1 MKFSR
6 NPATGFIEVYTDEGT
21 YVGIMSTSNAQTD
34 MTANDGGPGS
44 GNFGHAGRPGHVGG
58 SAKGSGGGSFRSG
71 SKETG
76 YTSFTQHKLF
86 KGIASTARAAKDRN
100 EFIDKMSRAQ
110 KDALTNQYFACGAD
124 QGKGHRFLGEYADRI
139 YDMLHNRKGTDIR
152 QKSKPVDGKD
162 LSDTWNWDET
172 KNKPSWQTMGTA
184 EIDTEIEAI
193 IHEQG
198 FDGVPKVV
206 SKAEF
211 DRITKDHPEMPVL
224 YRTYAAPTPETLDQY
239 DKDLESGFFY
249 VDASTGGSGFGQGMY
264 CAGVYK
270 EGANTRNISDMTQ
283 EEVVKKIGFVKTDD
297 GRFFRRTGSASKKEN
312 VHDLVRYNSD
322 VGDYCCFFFDGK
334 RTDMYKVEERPE
346 GGIQFVSESG
356 EVMSPLEAETAD
368 AAASYKIVD
377 VERRNEILTQ
387 GAIEEMKHYRAL
399 NLRRIEAN
407 PPYIAPE
414 GMVMV
419 VGGAN
424 DNPDRKY
431 FDPNKATSFADKK
444 PEEGQLIGML
454 SPKGEAYN
462 DGLFVYRDGKITY
475 NAGNWDPWEPEP
487 NEKWAP
493 IEGDCEAVEIDPQY
507 STRMMTLDPSA
518 KIVTY
523 EEIRELRTKLVD
535 KRQEERSRN
544 LAEQKA
550 KFVHDF
556 TEELLENSK
565 VPEDKKE
572 KYRELFDLWA
582 FGTTNE
588 EGERADM
595 LAIELG
601 EHTYNGKPR
610 TAHLLE
616 IFGRAL
622 DNFKPVRPEYRPI
635 PPDDG
640 VFAAM
645 LGYDAINAVGHGQ
658 SKSYTVV
665 LNRSKIIMSED
676 RVDLFEG

>member
-1 MKFSR
+1 MRFSR
-6 NPATGFIEVYTDEGT
+6 NPATGLIEVYTDEGA
-21 YVGIMSTSNAQTD
+21 YVGIMSTSNVQTD

-44 GNFGHAGRPGHVGG
+44 GNFGHAGRPGQVGG
-58 SAKGSGGGSFRSG
+58 SAKGSGGSSFRSG

-76 YTSFTQHKLF
+76 YTSFTREKAF
-86 KGIASTARAAKDRN
+86 KGIASHARASDTWDD
-100 EFIDKMSRAQ
+100 FIESMDKAQ
-110 KDALTNQYFACGAD
+110 KDALTSQFFACGAD
-124 QGKGHRFLGEYADRI
+124 QGKGHWYLGEYSKRI
-139 YDMLHNRKGTDIR
+139 YKMLHGRNFPDIR

-211 DRITKDHPEMPVL
+211 NRITKEHPEMPVL
-224 YRTYAAPTPETLDQY
+224 YRTYAAPTPEMLDQY

-264 CAGVYK
+264 CAGVYTYGSGMK
-270 EGANTRNISDMTQ
+270 DYDELSIDDAKKPGFIKGPDGTIYNKTAFTENPSYDFTHDFIADGDFVGLWWNGTQTDIYEVKSEDGDRFLLNTRTGEKEKTDLIHLSDAAIRMKPVDL
-283 EEVVKKIGFVKTDD
+283 EKRKKILTD
-297 GRFFRRTGSASKKEN
+297 
-312 VHDLVRYNSD
+312 
-322 VGDYCCFFFDGK
+322 
-334 RTDMYKVEERPE
+334 
-346 GGIQFVSESG
+346 
-356 EVMSPLEAETAD
+356 
-368 AAASYKIVD
+368 
-377 VERRNEILTQ
+377 
-387 GAIEEMKHYRAL
+387 GAIEEMKHYRSL
-399 NLRRIEAN
+399 NIRRIEED
-407 PPYIAPE
+407 PPYFAPE

-419 VGGAN
+419 FGGAN
-424 DNPDRKY
+424 SNPERKY
-431 FDPNKATSFADKK
+431 YDPGKATSFADKK
-444 PEEGQLIGML
+444 PEDGQLIAVLGTN
-454 SPKGEAYN
+454 GETTN
-462 DGLFVYRDGKITY
+462 TDIFVYKDGKITY
-475 NAGNWDPWEPEP
+475 DAGRWDPWEPEP

-493 IEGDCEAVEIDPQY
+493 LEGDCEAVKLDPQY

-523 EEIRELRTKLVD
+523 EEIRALRTKLVD

-544 LAEQKA
+544 LAEQRA

-565 VPEDKKE
+565 VPEDKRE

-588 EGERADM
+588 EGERADS

-601 EHTYNGKPR
+601 ESAYAGKPR

-616 IFGRAL
+616 IFGRTL

-635 PPDDG
+635 PSDDG

-676 RVDLFEG
+676 RVNLFEG